1 LKKLYLNKKHMATL
15 TLVFTLGVSFGM
27 LAVLGIIKAVGKNY
41 GEKDGL
47 ERSLKEL
54 EVGFKQL
61 DQKYLDLYVEV
72 EQMRTILKN
81 NGFEKDVD
89 IPSTLRTLSEKI
101 ETVRSNQDFDRKTQA
116 KAIGS
121 LADDVNRV
129 KKYITRIT
137 SGNEY

>member
-1 LKKLYLNKKHMATL
+1 MATL
-15 TLVFTLGVSFGM
+15 VLVFTLGILLGIGVTLGINKLTEKSFG
-27 LAVLGIIKAVGKNY
+27 GK
-41 GEKDGL
+41 DTL

-89 IPSTLRTLSEKI
+89 IPSILRTLSEII
-101 ETVRSNQDFDRKTQA
+101 ETLRSNQDFDRKTQA

-121 LADDVNRV
+121 LVDDMNRI
-129 KKYITRIT
+129 KKYVTRIA

>member
-1 LKKLYLNKKHMATL
+1 MTSLFIGLFAI
-15 TLVFTLGVSFGM
+15 GM
-27 LAVLGIIKAVGKNY
+27 LVILLSTNKIVERKSR
-41 GEKDGL
+41 EKDRI

-72 EQMRTILKN
+72 DQMRNILKI

-89 IPSTLRTLSEKI
+89 IPSTLRTLHEKI
-101 ETVRSNQDFDRKTQA
+101 ETVRLNYEFDKKSNNEIIGALSQDILMVRKFVT
-116 KAIGS
+116 
-121 LADDVNRV
+121 RV
-129 KKYITRIT
+129 A

>member
-1 LKKLYLNKKHMATL
+1 MTSLFIGLFAI
-15 TLVFTLGVSFGM
+15 GM
-27 LAVLGIIKAVGKNY
+27 LVILLSANKIVERKS
-41 GEKDGL
+41 GEKDRI

-72 EQMRTILKN
+72 DQMRNILKI

-89 IPSTLRTLSEKI
+89 IPSTLRTLHGKI
-101 ETVRSNQDFDRKTQA
+101 ETVRLNYEFDKKANNEIIKALSQDVLMARKFVT
-116 KAIGS
+116 
-121 LADDVNRV
+121 RV
-129 KKYITRIT
+129 A

>member
-1 LKKLYLNKKHMATL
+1 MATL
-15 TLVFTLGVSFGM
+15 VLVFTLGVSFGI
-27 LAVLGIIKAVGKNY
+27 LAVLGIVKSTEKSFSGK
-41 GEKDGL
+41 DTL

-61 DQKYLDLYVEV
+61 DQKYLDLYVEI

-89 IPSTLRTLSEKI
+89 IPSTLRTLNEII
-101 ETVRSNQDFDRKTQA
+101 ETLRSNQDFDRRTQT
-116 KAIGS
+116 KAIDS
-121 LADDVNRV
+121 LVDDMNRV
-129 KKYITRIT
+129 KKYVTRIA

>member
-1 LKKLYLNKKHMATL
+1 MATL
-15 TLVFTLGVSFGM
+15 VLVFTLGVSFGM
-27 LAVLGIIKAVGKNY
+27 LAVLGIVKAA
-41 GEKDGL
+41 EKGFNSGQDIL

-89 IPSTLRTLSEKI
+89 IPSTLRTLSEKVEI
-101 ETVRSNQDFDRKTQA
+101 VKSNQDFDRKTQA

-121 LADDVNRV
+121 LADDMNRV
-129 KKYITRIT
+129 KKYVTRIA

>member
-1 LKKLYLNKKHMATL
+1 MAL
-15 TLVFTLGVSFGM
+15 FVLLFM
-27 LAVLGIIKAVGKNY
+27 LGILFGIGVILGINKLAEKRLGGK
-41 GEKDGL
+41 DIL

-54 EVGFKQL
+54 EVAFKQL

-89 IPSTLRTLSEKI
+89 IPSILRTLSEMV
-101 ETVRSNQDFDRKTQA
+101 ETLRSNQDFDRKTQA

-121 LADDVNRV
+121 LVDDMNRV
-129 KKYITRIT
+129 KKYVTRIA

>member
-1 LKKLYLNKKHMATL
+1 MATL
-15 TLVFTLGVSFGM
+15 VLVFTLGI
-27 LAVLGIIKAVGKNY
+27 LLGIGVTLGINKLAEKNFDGK
-41 GEKDGL
+41 DTL
-47 ERSLKEL
+47 ERSLIEL

-89 IPSTLRTLSEKI
+89 IPSILRTLSEMI
-101 ETVRSNQDFDRKTQA
+101 ETLRSNQDFDRKTQA

-121 LADDVNRV
+121 LVDDMNRV
-129 KKYITRIT
+129 KKYVTRIA

>member
-1 LKKLYLNKKHMATL
+1 MATL
-15 TLVFTLGVSFGM
+15 VLVFTLGVSFGM
-27 LAVLGIIKAVGKNY
+27 LAVLGIVKAA
-41 GEKDGL
+41 EKGFNSGQDIL

-89 IPSTLRTLSEKI
+89 IPSTLRTLSEKVEI
-101 ETVRSNQDFDRKTQA
+101 VKSNQDFDRKTQA

-129 KKYITRIT
+129 KKYVTRIA

>member
-1 LKKLYLNKKHMATL
+1 MTLFVLLFMLGILFGAGITRGIDKLAEK
-15 TLVFTLGVSFGM
+15 SFG
-27 LAVLGIIKAVGKNY
+27 GK
-41 GEKDGL
+41 DTL

-54 EVGFKQL
+54 EVAFKQL

-89 IPSTLRTLSEKI
+89 IPSILHTLSEMI
-101 ETVRSNQDFDRKTQA
+101 ETLRSNQDFDRKTQA

-121 LADDVNRV
+121 LVDDMNRV
-129 KKYITRIT
+129 KKYVTRIA

>member
-1 LKKLYLNKKHMATL
+1 MAIFALLFMLGILFGAGITRGIDKLTEK
-15 TLVFTLGVSFGM
+15 SFG
-27 LAVLGIIKAVGKNY
+27 GK
-41 GEKDGL
+41 DIL

-54 EVGFKQL
+54 EVAFKQL

-89 IPSTLRTLSEKI
+89 IPSILRTLSEMI
-101 ETVRSNQDFDRKTQA
+101 ETVKSNQDFDRRTQT
-116 KAIGS
+116 KVISS
-121 LADDVNRV
+121 LVDDMNRV
-129 KKYITRIT
+129 KKYVTRIA

>member
-1 LKKLYLNKKHMATL
+1 
-15 TLVFTLGVSFGM
+15 
-27 LAVLGIIKAVGKNY
+27 
-41 GEKDGL
+41 
-47 ERSLKEL
+47 
-54 EVGFKQL
+54 
-61 DQKYLDLYVEV
+61 
-72 EQMRTILKN
+72 MRTILKN

-101 ETVRSNQDFDRKTQA
+101 ETLRSNQDFDRKTQA

>member
-1 LKKLYLNKKHMATL
+1 MATL
-15 TLVFTLGVSFGM
+15 VLVFTLGVSFGI
-27 LAVLGIIKAVGKNY
+27 LAVLGIVKAAEKSFSGK
-41 GEKDGL
+41 DIL

-89 IPSTLRTLSEKI
+89 IPSTLRTLNEKI
-101 ETVRSNQDFDRKTQA
+101 ETVRLNYEFD
-116 KAIGS
+116 
-121 LADDVNRV
+121 
-129 KKYITRIT
+129 KKYSTEAIETLSQDMLMARKFITRVV
-137 SGNEY
+137 SGKDY

>member
-1 LKKLYLNKKHMATL
+1 MATL

>member
-1 LKKLYLNKKHMATL
+1 MTSLFIGLFAI
-15 TLVFTLGVSFGM
+15 GM
-27 LAVLGIIKAVGKNY
+27 LVILLSANKIVERKS
-41 GEKDGL
+41 GEKDRI

-54 EVGFKQL
+54 EVSFKQL

-89 IPSTLRTLSEKI
+89 IPSILRTLSEKI
-101 ETVRSNQDFDRKTQA
+101 EIIRSNQDFDRKIQA
-116 KAIGS
+116 KAIS
-121 LADDVNRV
+121 SFIDDINRV
-129 KKYITRIT
+129 KKYVTRIA